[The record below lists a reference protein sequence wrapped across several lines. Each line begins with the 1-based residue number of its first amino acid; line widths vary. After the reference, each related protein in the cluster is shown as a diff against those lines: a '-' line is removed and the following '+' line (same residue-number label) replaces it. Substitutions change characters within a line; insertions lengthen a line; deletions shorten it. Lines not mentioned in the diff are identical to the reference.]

1 MQSLQDPVLFSGTL
15 RANLDPFDAHSD
27 EEVWRAL
34 ESAHLSSFVAT
45 LNGKLQHVIIEG
57 GENLR

>member
-1 MQSLQDPVLFSGTL
+1 M
-15 RANLDPFDAHSD
+15 NLDPFESYSD

-34 ESAHLSSFVAT
+34 ESAHLKAFVT
-45 LNGKLQHVIIEG
+45 SLPDGLEYPVSEG